1 MELAYKKLM
10 ADEKLDFKE
19 LPEAAQVGINQLNQI
34 ETGIRLTEKRG
45 NKVTE
50 DVLKKVKVNDKWVVQ
65 EILEYLE
72 TKGAAAAAASK
83 GETPPPATPPKTEE
97 PTQVPHT
104 AEEVIQD
111 IKKDEAAA
119 EVKVDEKGVRIDKEI
134 AALIEAKVSKLT
146 FDEMKSK
153 APHTYSFV
161 FDNYEE
167 GQENGVETSYY
178 KVQETEPKVFT
189 ITKL

>member
-1 MELAYKKLM
+1 MELAYKKLI
-10 ADEKLDFKE
+10 ADEKLEIKE
-19 LPEAAQVGINQLNQI
+19 LPRAAQVGINQLNQI

-45 NKVTE
+45 HKVTNE
-50 DVLKKVKVNDKWVVQ
+50 VLEKVKVNDKWVVQ

-72 TKGAAAAAASK
+72 TKGATPK
-83 GETPPPATPPKTEE
+83 GTPPPAQTPEE
-97 PTQVPHT
+97 KKAEEAKVIPHK
-104 AEEVIQD
+104 AEEVIQE
-111 IKKDEAAA
+111 IKEEEAAA
-119 EVKVDEKGVRIDKEI
+119 EVKVDERGVRIDAEVKS
-134 AALIEAKVSKLT
+134 LLEANVSKLT
-146 FDEMKSK
+146 FDEMKAK

-167 GQENGVETSYY
+167 GKENGVETSYH